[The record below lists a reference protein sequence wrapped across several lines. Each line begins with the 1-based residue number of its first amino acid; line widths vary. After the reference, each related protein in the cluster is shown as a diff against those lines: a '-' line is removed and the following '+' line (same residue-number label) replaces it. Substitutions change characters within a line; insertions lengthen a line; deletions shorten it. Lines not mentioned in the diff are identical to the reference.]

1 MAVCRENNRRDG
13 HESDVYGIVSNGKV
27 WVFYQL
33 TLAPEVF
40 ISGLY
45 TVDEL
50 PELLGVLDHVCAAVR
65 GECPRIS
72 G

>member
-13 HESDVYGIVSNGKV
+13 HESDVYGIVSNGQV
-27 WVFYQL
+27 WVFYRL

-40 ISGLY
+40 VSGLY

-50 PELLGVLDHVCAAVR
+50 PKLLGVLDHVCAACAANV
-65 GECPRIS
+65 P
-72 G
+72 